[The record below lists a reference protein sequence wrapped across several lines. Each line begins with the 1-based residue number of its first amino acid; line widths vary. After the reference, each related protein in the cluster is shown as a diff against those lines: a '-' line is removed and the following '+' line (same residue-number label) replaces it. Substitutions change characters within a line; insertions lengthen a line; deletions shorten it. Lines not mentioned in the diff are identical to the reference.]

1 MDLGL
6 QMSHVL
12 TVVYN
17 KVMDSVVI
25 FLLPL
30 SNIPYKVN
38 DLAFCTIRKFECNSS
53 LTVFLTF
60 RHVQKTASISAPTA
74 GSAFLI
80 NRFDY

>member
-12 TVVYN
+12 NVVYN
-17 KVMDSVVI
+17 KVMDSVMI

-30 SNIPYKVN
+30 SNILYKVN

-60 RHVQKTASISAPTA
+60 RHVQKTSISAPTA